1 MKTPEQ
7 YDKSVQSS
15 KYRHQND
22 VKRHL
27 YTSHH
32 CKIESVQQKIFILTL
47 QQGCQ
52 HLLAKKFQ
60 VISRFLAYFGPFFK
74 VLLLFLKVPQSGKF
88 PIGSYPKVKNQ
99 PKRCF
104 QMVYDMSLR

>member
-7 YDKSVQSS
+7 YDKSVQSY

-32 CKIESVQQKIFILTL
+32 CKIESVQNIYSHVATGLPASFSKKIPGHF
-47 QQGCQ
+47 
-52 HLLAKKFQ
+52 
-60 VISRFLAYFGPFFK
+60 
-74 VLLLFLKVPQSGKF
+74 
-88 PIGSYPKVKNQ
+88 
-99 PKRCF
+99 
-104 QMVYDMSLR
+104 